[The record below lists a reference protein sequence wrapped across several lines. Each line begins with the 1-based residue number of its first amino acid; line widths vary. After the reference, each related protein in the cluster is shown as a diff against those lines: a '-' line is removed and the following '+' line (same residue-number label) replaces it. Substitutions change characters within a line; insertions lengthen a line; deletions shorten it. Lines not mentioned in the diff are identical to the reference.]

1 MKSLIHKSIAIG
13 FSLILFLVL
22 LFTSFQII
30 VYNLNYYEGQ
40 YEKRNIAHKV
50 GVSEKDLMFI
60 TENMLKYLKD
70 ERNTLDMQVTV
81 NNKLEEVFGQREK
94 AHMVDVKD
102 LFIMGTSI
110 RNVGAI
116 ILVLFMIYFYFNKNI
131 AFKIL
136 GFIKYVFLAII
147 GLILLLSSLLVIN
160 FNKYFTIFHEIF
172 FDNDLWLLDPNE
184 DILINI
190 VPEDFF
196 FETSMYILILFSF
209 LMIISITIAE
219 IIKRKLITK

>member
-1 MKSLIHKSIAIG
+1 MKGLIHNSIAIG

-40 YEKRNIAHKV
+40 YEKRNIAYKV
-50 GVSEKDLMFI
+50 GVSEKDLMYI

-81 NNKLEEVFGQREK
+81 NNELEEVFGQREK

-102 LFIMGTSI
+102 LFIIGTSI
-110 RNVGAI
+110 RNIGAI
-116 ILVLFMIYFYFNKNI
+116 ILILFMIYFYFNKNFAYI
-131 AFKIL
+131 VL

-147 GLILLLSSLLVIN
+147 GVIILLGSLLVIN

>member
-131 AFKIL
+131 AFKVL

-147 GLILLLSSLLVIN
+147 VLILLLSSLLVIN